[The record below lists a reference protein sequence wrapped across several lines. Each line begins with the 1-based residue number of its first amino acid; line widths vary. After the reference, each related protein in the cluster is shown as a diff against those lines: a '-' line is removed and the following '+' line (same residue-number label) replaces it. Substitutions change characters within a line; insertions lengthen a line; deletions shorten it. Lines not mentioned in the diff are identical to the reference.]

1 MKKEG
6 TGWEIVRNPG
16 NLSTEFCEAGIYS
29 GLPGE
34 FPISETDI
42 CICADVLSAKT
53 KGGKVCE
60 ISDTGGFA
68 YLNGWNGSFHDAVIH
83 PYLVAWGPCLMAAKV
98 WLKKGL
104 AELEKFERK
113 DSASFRM
120 AARMAVRKGD

>member
-1 MKKEG
+1 MMRMS
-6 TGWEIVRNPG
+6 WEIVRSPG

-34 FPISETDI
+34 FPISETDV
-42 CICADVLSAKT
+42 CIRADVLPVKARE
-53 KGGKVCE
+53 VCE
-60 ISDTGGFA
+60 ISESGGFA
-68 YLNGWNGSFHDAVIH
+68 YLERWNGSFHDSEIK
-83 PYLVAWGPCLMAAKV
+83 PCLVAWGSCLMAAKV

-104 AELEKFERK
+104 AELNKFEKK